1 MKLIRYG
8 GVSVFNVVLAQS
20 LLALFVIVGMQAA
33 LANLAAVTIG
43 SVPAYLLARR
53 YVWEK
58 SGPHSIRHE
67 VLPFWV
73 LNFVGLLLSTVSTSV
88 AHNIWGSKVLGI
100 NAASLLAWFVVWVAK
115 YVLLD
120 RAVFKTKENEAA
132 TAVAA

>member
-8 GVSVFNVVLAQS
+8 GVSVFNVVLGQS

-58 SGPHSIRHE
+58 SGPQ
-67 VLPFWV
+67 
-73 LNFVGLLLSTVSTSV
+73 NLS
-88 AHNIWGSKVLGI
+88 
-100 NAASLLAWFVVWVAK
+100 
-115 YVLLD
+115 
-120 RAVFKTKENEAA
+120 
-132 TAVAA
+132 